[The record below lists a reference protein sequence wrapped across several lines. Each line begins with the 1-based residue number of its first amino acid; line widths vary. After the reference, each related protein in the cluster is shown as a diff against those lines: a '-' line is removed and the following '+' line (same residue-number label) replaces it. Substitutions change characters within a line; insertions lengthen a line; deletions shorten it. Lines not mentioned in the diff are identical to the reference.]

1 MICFMLSGAW
11 SSLLVG
17 SPSSSTGLLVYSFCS
32 RFNQLGDGIWLRNI
46 NRVAARNLDDCR
58 ASALGHKMLGR
69 RRNHPVLGSDQVPTR
84 LGLPRR
90 LADRATERFDT
101 PRHLRVGHERGF

>member
-11 SSLLVG
+11 SSPLVG

-58 ASALGHKMLGR
+58 ASALGHETLCRWRDHLVFG
-69 RRNHPVLGSDQVPTR
+69 GDQIPTR
-84 LGLPRR
+84 LGSPCRFADLATQRCNAPRD
-90 LADRATERFDT
+90 L
-101 PRHLRVGHERGF
+101 